1 MARKKTNTTAI
12 GLFVIGAVAL
22 FFAGVIYLGSTTFS
36 KTERYVLYFDESVNG
51 LVVGAKVKFKGV
63 PIGRVVETFIGF
75 NSEDGRTSVPVIIEI
90 DKKKLFD
97 EKGIGF
103 QEGVFSLE
111 FRSGLRAKL
120 VLESLITGVLFI
132 DIDYYG
138 NEYPGYDFEGLSGRE
153 LVIPTLQSDLE
164 SIRLAVTQAVQNV
177 GSIDFE
183 EISGNLNDLLTVSKD
198 KVDELDIET
207 FNANLA
213 NLYKLANLLNQLLE
227 DGTVEK
233 TLSSITATSD
243 EAQKLIAKTNKE
255 LDLQA
260 ISAEL
265 TNTLAQLTAI
275 GDSTRKILKSDSEF
289 RHEFSATLNEINTT
303 ARSIRVLVD
312 LIERNP
318 KIFLTGKPQK

>member
-1 MARKKTNTTAI
+1 MARNKTNTTAI

-36 KTERYVLYFDESVNG
+36 KTEHYVLYFDESVNG

-103 QEGVFSLE
+103 QEGVFSQE
-111 FRSGLRAKL
+111 FRTGLRAKL

-138 NEYPGYDFEGLSGRE
+138 PEYPGFDFEGLEGKE
-153 LVIPTLQSDLE
+153 QVIPTLQSDLE
-164 SIRLAVTQAVQNV
+164 SIRQAVTQAVQNV
-177 GSIDFE
+177 GTIDFE
-183 EISGNLNDLLTVSKD
+183 EISTNFNELLAVSRN
-198 KVDELDIET
+198 KVDQLDIET

-213 NLYKLANLLNQLLE
+213 NLYKLANLLNKLLE
-227 DGTVEK
+227 DGTVQE
-233 TLSSITATSD
+233 TLTSITATSD
-243 EAQKLIAKTNKE
+243 EAQKLLAKTNKE
-255 LDLQA
+255 LDLNA

-275 GDSTRKILKSDSEF
+275 GDTTRKILNSDSEF
-289 RHEFSATLNEINTT
+289 RHEFSSTLNEINTT
-303 ARSIRVLVD
+303 ARSVRVLVD

-318 KIFLTGKPQK
+318 KIFLTGKPQP